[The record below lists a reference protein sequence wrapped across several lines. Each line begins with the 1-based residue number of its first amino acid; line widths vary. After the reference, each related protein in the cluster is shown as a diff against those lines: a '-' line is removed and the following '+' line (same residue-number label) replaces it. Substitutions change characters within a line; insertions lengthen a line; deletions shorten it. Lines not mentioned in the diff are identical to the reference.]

1 MSSAI
6 TMRIAVMMQLPVETE
21 KARPSHHGRRGKRG
35 TPRKE
40 DQERLRKNQGRRWG
54 SGGPQESEPYGQ
66 LLDDYTNIRD
76 VQQAVRHRIQ
86 VTENTSFDYSLL
98 VQNTVG
104 HTG

>member
-1 MSSAI
+1 MSNAI

-40 DQERLRKNQGRRWG
+40 DQEKLRKNQGRRWG

-66 LLDDYTNIRD
+66 LLDDCTI
-76 VQQAVRHRIQ
+76 V
-86 VTENTSFDYSLL
+86 YSSQL
-98 VQNTVG
+98 V
-104 HTG
+104 